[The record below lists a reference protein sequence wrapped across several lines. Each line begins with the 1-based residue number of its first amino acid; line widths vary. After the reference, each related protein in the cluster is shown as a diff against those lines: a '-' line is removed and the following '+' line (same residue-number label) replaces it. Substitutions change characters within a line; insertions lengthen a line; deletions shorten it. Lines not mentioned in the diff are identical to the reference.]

1 LAIFSI
7 PYVFEGLPDWLF
19 AVCMIMAPLALASA
33 WRIHHLHKKG
43 RLDSEVEW
51 VKLLVDHVYREAQ
64 WHRTISA
71 TKVFLHGHGFDLW
84 LGVTQILG
92 LGILVGAAI
101 LFGLAMNANSAM
113 DEAHEAAEWCVV
125 IAAGASTW
133 PFLTTVL
140 RFLLRSPLSTMD
152 KALCAIGFAP
162 PLYLWYFMAGHRTR
176 ACGSDDCRMPGLRT
190 SPQQGFLKRTQTEQK
205 TRTAVLQWRVFFIPR
220 NYLTATFFGF
230 FFSRV
235 PCCSFFAICISV
247 KVKSESRKGIRFKF
261 LSIVFYTLE

>member
-1 LAIFSI
+1 LLLFYKECNIMSVFQDQTVARTAKYLIGERLFAALAIFSI

-162 PLYLWYFMAGHRTR
+162 PLYLWYFMAG
-176 ACGSDDCRMPGLRT
+176 
-190 SPQQGFLKRTQTEQK
+190 QGQEM
-205 TRTAVLQWRVFFIPR
+205 VW
-220 NYLTATFFGF
+220 
-230 FFSRV
+230 
-235 PCCSFFAICISV
+235 
-247 KVKSESRKGIRFKF
+247 
-261 LSIVFYTLE
+261 LSIQYGFIAPALAAVMIAGCLAYVHLRNKGS